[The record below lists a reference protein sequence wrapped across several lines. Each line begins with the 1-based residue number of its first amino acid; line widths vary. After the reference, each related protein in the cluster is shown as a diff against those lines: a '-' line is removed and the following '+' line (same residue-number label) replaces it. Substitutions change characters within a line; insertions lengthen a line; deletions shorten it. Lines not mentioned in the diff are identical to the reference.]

1 MKVAEVMTRGVD
13 PVHPSA
19 TVQEAATQMA
29 ELDVGA
35 LLVGTAEQIDGI
47 LTDRDILLR
56 LVVDA
61 RSSAEVLVRDVM
73 SSRLFT
79 CREDD
84 SVESALLEMRE
95 RQIRRMPVAD
105 DTGRVIGIV
114 TLGDLAKA
122 VEGPEQIE
130 EILRRISEPH
140 RGRSAPEPDEPL
152 DGKGEDKA
160 TAA

>member
-1 MKVAEVMTRGVD
+1 
-13 PVHPSA
+13 
-19 TVQEAATQMA
+19 
-29 ELDVGA
+29 
-35 LLVGTAEQIDGI
+35 
-47 LTDRDILLR
+47 
-56 LVVDA
+56 
-61 RSSAEVLVRDVM
+61 
-73 SSRLFT
+73 
-79 CREDD
+79 
-84 SVESALLEMRE
+84 MRE

-140 RGRSAPEPDEPL
+140 RGRSAPEEKPEEPL